1 MTVCGLKISGGKS
14 LFSAIAIRR
23 DFEEAAF
30 GYRFRVKFPNC
41 DLRRQL
47 TVAKDRFSTEIRLIF
62 DDRIAA
68 VFFVVVSI
76 GGNMPGDKLFAMVT
90 DNRMSLLKF

>member
-1 MTVCGLKISGGKS
+1 MSDRFVTVCGLKISGGKS

-47 TVAKDRFSTEIRLIF
+47 TIAKDRFSTEIRLIF

-68 VFFVVVSI
+68 VF
-76 GGNMPGDKLFAMVT
+76 
-90 DNRMSLLKF
+90 